1 MRYLKCNLPPERH
14 EEILRKFW
22 DYPTQEEEDA
32 VHDLFTPHVFFE
44 TYGKRREVWATC
56 CRQHGIIGKH
66 GPKHGSEASCPFC
79 GQTAVW
85 SAIGK
90 YSERM
95 TSLREETHVAFL
107 RRDGDALLIEAMQ
120 IEISYTKDLI
130 YGGIYYDMN
139 CWGQKAYYLAPGT
152 VQMWVRTREWRC
164 GEWTLPYWKAK
175 TTVSEPFQPN
185 TMGWACYQGDYTVI
199 GTDALSETKAWRYCQ
214 LEDWMCYELAE
225 RWDEPVKWA
234 VTYLAA
240 YAMWP
245 QIEMAVKLGLA
256 GAVTQLVVSGVKNA
270 QILNWNAR
278 NPAAFLR
285 LDKQQ
290 ARVWLANGKD
300 FDVFRA
306 WRTDAPQLS
315 PDKYVH
321 IVGQLG
327 GTHAAEDCIECARL
341 AGVKIEKA
349 ASYAGSRAR
358 VELWLDYLH
367 MARELGYD
375 LAEAT
380 VAMPKDLRERH
391 DAADELLGMRRDQ
404 AVSAAYAKRYKKLCR
419 KYEFAMSGLRIVVP
433 KGGSEIVREG
443 KTLHHCV
450 GGYAARH
457 IEGKTTI
464 LFLRHEKRPE
474 RPWMTIELTG
484 SDTIRQ
490 VHGYRNEGYAHA
502 QDPGERYGWFLDAWL
517 AWVHNGSRRDK
528 KGRPVIAE
536 SKEKTA

>member
-85 SAIGK
+85 NAIGK

-528 KGRPVIAE
+528 QKQPILEA
-536 SKEKTA
+536 KEKTA

>member
-1 MRYLKCNLPPERH
+1 MRYLKCNLSPERH

-44 TYGKRREVWATC
+44 TYGSKREAWATC

-85 SAIGK
+85 NAIGK

-152 VQMWVRTREWRC
+152 VQMWVRTREWSC

-185 TMGWACYQGDYTVI
+185 MMGWACYQGDYTVI

-380 VAMPKDLRERH
+380 VAMPKDLREWH

>member
-1 MRYLKCNLPPERH
+1 MRYLKCNLLPERH

-66 GPKHGSEASCPFC
+66 GPKHGPKHGSEGSCPFC

-139 CWGQKAYYLAPGT
+139 CWGQKAYYFAPGT

-175 TTVSEPFQPN
+175 ATVSEPFQPN
-185 TMGWACYQGDYTVI
+185 MMGWACYQGDYTVI
-199 GTDALSETKAWRYCQ
+199 GADALSETKAWRYCQ
-214 LEDWMCYELAE
+214 IEDWMHYELAE
-225 RWDEPVKWA
+225 RWEDEPVKWA

-256 GAVTQLVVSGVKNA
+256 GAVTQLVVHSLKNRGTLDWDA
-270 QILNWNAR
+270 A
-278 NPAAFLR
+278 NPADFLR
-285 LDKQQ
+285 MSKQE
-290 ARVWLANGKD
+290 AHEWLRSGGD
-300 FDVFRA
+300 FETLKSWRETAPELTPDVYIHLCR
-306 WRTDAPQLS
+306 
-315 PDKYVH
+315 
-321 IVGQLG
+321 QLG
-327 GTHAAEDCIECARL
+327 GGRMVEACKECAEM
-341 AGVKIEKA
+341 AGAKLE
-349 ASYAGSRAR
+349 RAWCDYVGVPTANWDAFR
-358 VELWLDYLH
+358 VDMLVRKSH
-367 MARELGYD
+367 GCTFRELLALEHPDKVDARFSGGCAGCPDEYGYEPGNGTEC
-375 LAEAT
+375 LCEKNWNT
-380 VAMPKDLRERH
+380 
-391 DAADELLGMRRDQ
+391 
-404 AVSAAYAKRYKKLCR
+404 KKSVPQICT
-419 KYEFAMSGLRIVVP
+419 ECWDRIVP
-433 KGGSEIVREG
+433 GSEVRDG
-443 KTLHHCV
+443 
-450 GGYAARH
+450 
-457 IEGKTTI
+457 
-464 LFLRHEKRPE
+464 
-474 RPWMTIELTG
+474 
-484 SDTIRQ
+484 
-490 VHGYRNEGYAHA
+490 
-502 QDPGERYGWFLDAWL
+502 
-517 AWVHNGSRRDK
+517 
-528 KGRPVIAE
+528 
-536 SKEKTA
+536 